1 MPYMRR
7 SPISLAVETTA
18 DAVFSAVCTANGC
31 RHQHS
36 TLTNAKQ
43 EDGDDCI
50 SASVHLVGVDKEG
63 SQTKMSVESWA
74 YAQNPTNTAINIIE
88 IPQSQLSN
96 SPPPANEVH
105 AIAYAATSHEGPGY
119 YKLGKGLA
127 GIYKG
132 CEQGYLSALNGFAH
146 DIVAHL
152 KGLFVREDPWGDLRG
167 RGQIIVTVE
176 ETRTVTIV
184 RKT

>member
-1 MPYMRR
+1 M
-7 SPISLAVETTA
+7 
-18 DAVFSAVCTANGC
+18 SAP
-31 RHQHS
+31 
-36 TLTNAKQ
+36 
-43 EDGDDCI
+43 
-50 SASVHLVGVDKEG
+50 VHLAGIDKEG

-74 YAQNPTNTAINIIE
+74 CKIQAQNNTNPAINIIE
-88 IPQSQLSN
+88 TPQSQLFN

-105 AIAYAATSHEGPGY
+105 AIAYAARSHEGPGY
-119 YKLGKGLA
+119 YKLGKGFA
-127 GIYKG
+127 GTYKG
-132 CEQGYLSALNGFAH
+132 CKPGYLSALNGFAH

-152 KGLFVREDPWGDLRG
+152 KGLFIREDPWGDLRG